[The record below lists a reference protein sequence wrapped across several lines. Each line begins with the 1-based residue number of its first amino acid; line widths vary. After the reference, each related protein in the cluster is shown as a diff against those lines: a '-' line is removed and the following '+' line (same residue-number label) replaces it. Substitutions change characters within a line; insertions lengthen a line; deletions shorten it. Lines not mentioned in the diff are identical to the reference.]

1 MDPIEFACVINEITK
16 CLNIHID
23 TDITAQIFDIYKG
36 SYDNYTFLELLS
48 LLRDSDYD
56 ITVPWN
62 KKALIKMIEENNL
75 DIPKKQGDME
85 ITNWWWKNFRYSN
98 IDVIYTKYMN
108 FDDSSYCVF
117 QDSQGNVQIVERIC
131 SEEVNGDNII
141 VVYFQDMKTK
151 KEFKVHANDFIWNL
165 ENTDITILELPQ
177 YQKYLTADEIIKFED
192 FDARV
197 TWRPKDIYY
206 DSD

>member
-1 MDPIEFACVINEITK
+1 
-16 CLNIHID
+16 
-23 TDITAQIFDIYKG
+23 
-36 SYDNYTFLELLS
+36 
-48 LLRDSDYD
+48 
-56 ITVPWN
+56 
-62 KKALIKMIEENNL
+62 
-75 DIPKKQGDME
+75 
-85 ITNWWWKNFRYSN
+85 
-98 IDVIYTKYMN
+98 
-108 FDDSSYCVF
+108 
-117 QDSQGNVQIVERIC
+117 
-131 SEEVNGDNII
+131 
-141 VVYFQDMKTK
+141 MKTK